1 MTGYEVVQQALARL
15 NYTTP
20 LGDTDNGLNA
30 EHLRRGLDIVN
41 VVLAD
46 LQTVAGVELTQIAD
60 LQEEL
65 PLDKLDKKV
74 AVLAAVPG
82 VAMHLAQGEGD
93 GDSFNRFATE
103 YEQRRRLAAR
113 PHGRVKDV
121 VPWPIG

>member
-1 MTGYEVVQQALARL
+1 MTGYEVVQQALVRL

-30 EHLRRGLDIVN
+30 EHLRRGLTAVN
-41 VVLAD
+41 TVLAD
-46 LQTVAGVELTQIAD
+46 LQMVAGVELTQ
-60 LQEEL
+60 LTELEEKL
-65 PLDKLDKKV
+65 PLDEKV

-93 GDSFNRFATE
+93 GDSFNRFAAE

-113 PHGRVKDV
+113 PHGKVKDV
-121 VPWPIG
+121 LPWPIG

>member
-1 MTGYEVVQQALARL
+1 MTGYKVLQQALIRL

-30 EHLRRGLDIVN
+30 EHLRRGLTVVN
-41 VVLAD
+41 IVLAD

-65 PLDKLDKKV
+65 PLEKKV

-82 VAMHLAQGEGD
+82 VAMHLAQGESD
-93 GDSFNRFATE
+93 GDSYNRFATE
-103 YEQRRRLAAR
+103 YEQKRRLAAR

>member
-1 MTGYEVVQQALARL
+1 MTGYEVVQKALVRL

-20 LGDTDNGLNA
+20 MGDTDNGLNA
-30 EHLRRGLDIVN
+30 EQIRRSLPILN
-41 VVLAD
+41 TVLAD
-46 LQTVAGVELTQIAD
+46 LQTVAGVEITELTD

-65 PLDKLDKKV
+65 PLDKKV
-74 AVLAAVPG
+74 AVMAAVPG
-82 VAMHLAQGEGD
+82 VAMHLAQGESD
-93 GDSFNRFATE
+93 GDSYNRFAVE

>member
-1 MTGYEVVQQALARL
+1 MTGYEVLQQALIRL

-20 LGDTDNGLNA
+20 LGDTDNGLNT
-30 EHLRRGLDIVN
+30 EHLRRGLTVVN
-41 VVLAD
+41 IVLAD

-65 PLDKLDKKV
+65 PLDKKV

-82 VAMHLAQGEGD
+82 VAMHLAQGESD
-93 GDSFNRFATE
+93 GDSYNRFATE
-103 YEQRRRLAAR
+103 YEQKRRLAAR

-121 VPWPIG
+121 LPWPIG

>member
-1 MTGYEVVQQALARL
+1 MTGYEVLQKALVRL

-30 EHLRRGLDIVN
+30 EHLRRGLEAVN
-41 VVLAD
+41 TMLAD

-65 PLDKLDKKV
+65 PLDKKV

-82 VAMHLAQGEGD
+82 VAMHLAQGESD

-103 YEQRRRLAAR
+103 YEQKRRLAAR
-113 PHGRVKDV
+113 PHGKVKDV

>member
-1 MTGYEVVQQALARL
+1 MTGYEAVQQALVRL

-30 EHLRRGLDIVN
+30 EHLRRGLTAVN
-41 VVLAD
+41 TVLAD
-46 LQTVAGVELTQIAD
+46 LQMVAGVELTQ
-60 LQEEL
+60 LTELEEKL
-65 PLDKLDKKV
+65 PLDEHV

-113 PHGRVKDV
+113 PHGKVRDV

>member
-1 MTGYEVVQQALARL
+1 MTGYEVVQQALLRL

-20 LGDTDNGLNA
+20 NGDTDNGLNA
-30 EHLRRGLDIVN
+30 EHLRRGLTVVN
-41 VVLAD
+41 TVLAD
-46 LQTVAGVELTQIAD
+46 LQTVAGVELTQITD

-65 PLDKLDKKV
+65 PLDKKV
-74 AVLAAVPG
+74 ALLAAVPG

-93 GDSFNRFATE
+93 GDSYNRFATE

-113 PHGRVKDV
+113 PHGRVRDV

>member
-1 MTGYEVVQQALARL
+1 MTGYKVLQQALIRL

-20 LGDTDNGLNA
+20 LGDTDNGLNT
-30 EHLRRGLDIVN
+30 EHLRRGLTVVN
-41 VVLAD
+41 IVLAD

-60 LQEEL
+60 LKEEL
-65 PLDKLDKKV
+65 PLDKKV

-82 VAMHLAQGEGD
+82 VAMHLAQGESD
-93 GDSFNRFATE
+93 GDSYNRFATE
-103 YEQRRRLAAR
+103 YEQKRRLAAR

>member
-1 MTGYEVVQQALARL
+1 MTGYEVVQKALVRL

-30 EHLRRGLDIVN
+30 EHLRRGLTAVN
-41 VVLAD
+41 TVLAD
-46 LQTVAGVELTQIAD
+46 LQMVAGVELTQ
-60 LQEEL
+60 LTELEEKL
-65 PLDKLDKKV
+65 PLDEKV

-113 PHGRVKDV
+113 PHGKVRDV

>member
-1 MTGYEVVQQALARL
+1 MTGYEVLQKALVRL

-30 EHLRRGLDIVN
+30 EHLRRGLEAVN
-41 VVLAD
+41 TVLAD
-46 LQTVAGVELTQIAD
+46 LQTVSGVELTQIAD

-65 PLDKLDKKV
+65 PLDKKV

-93 GDSFNRFATE
+93 GDSFNRFVTE
-103 YEQRRRLAAR
+103 YEQKRRLAAR
-113 PHGRVKDV
+113 PHGKVRDV

>member
-1 MTGYEVVQQALARL
+1 MTGYEVVQQALVRL

-20 LGDTDNGLNA
+20 LGDTDNGLNS
-30 EHLRRGLDIVN
+30 EHLRRGLEAVN
-41 VVLAD
+41 TVLAD
-46 LQTVAGVELTQIAD
+46 LQEVAGAELTQ
-60 LQEEL
+60 LTELEEKL
-65 PLDKLDKKV
+65 PLDEKV

-113 PHGRVKDV
+113 PHGKVRDV

>member
-1 MTGYEVVQQALARL
+1 MTGYEVVQQALVRL

-20 LGDTDNGLNA
+20 LGDTDNGLNT
-30 EHLRRGLDIVN
+30 EHLRRGLTVVN
-41 VVLAD
+41 TVLAD
-46 LQTVAGVELTQIAD
+46 LQTVAGVELTQITD

-65 PLDKLDKKV
+65 PLDKKV
-74 AVLAAVPG
+74 ALLAAVPG

-113 PHGRVKDV
+113 PHGRVRDV

>member
-1 MTGYEVVQQALARL
+1 MTGYEVVQRALVRL

-30 EHLRRGLDIVN
+30 EHLRRGLEAVN
-41 VVLAD
+41 TVLAD
-46 LQTVAGVELTQIAD
+46 LQTVAGVEITELTD

-65 PLDKLDKKV
+65 PLDKKV

-82 VAMHLAQGEGD
+82 VAMHLAQGESD
-93 GDSFNRFATE
+93 GDSFNRFVTE
-103 YEQRRRLAAR
+103 YEQKRRLAAR
-113 PHGRVKDV
+113 PHGKVRDV